1 MKVARHRE
9 QPGSQLRVR
18 AKLRGPGDES
28 QPGFFEQIFSD
39 LAPARQPG
47 QKVEQPRVEGVVDRV
62 KRVLTHDRPTLL
74 AADENLFTA
83 GLAYHARDLEEEL
96 TLIEVTRSQLAR
108 ILSTMSP
115 DVLARVGVHSE
126 RGELTLER
134 ILTTVNY
141 HIPHHLPFIAEK
153 KKALGVG

>member
-1 MKVARHRE
+1 MSALVPILETYLAGPKLLREAVRGMTRE
-9 QPGSQLRVR
+9 QLLARPIVGKMSTLEVVCHI
-18 AKLRGPGDES
+18 AD
-28 QPGFFEQIFSD
+28 FEPI
-39 LAPARQPG
+39 LA
-47 QKVEQPRVEGVVDRV
+47 DRV
-62 KRVLTHDRPTLL
+62 KRILTHDRPTLL

-108 ILSTMSP
+108 ILRTVSP
-115 DVLARVGVHSE
+115 DVLARIGVHSE

-153 KKALGVG
+153 KKALGMAG